1 MIRSISIAILRAV
14 VTVLL
19 TVTFTF
25 IVLRVSGDPV
35 LALLPLES
43 SVEVIERTRAEWGL
57 DRPLPLQFVSYIGNL
72 LHGDFGRSLNDGRDA
87 LIVVLEKVPATL
99 MLMATSFVIAVIVGT
114 LFGLLAAVWR
124 GHAIDRAI
132 MAFAVLVHSMPSFL
146 LAILLVLLLA
156 VSLGLLPSGGGQ
168 TLRHLVL
175 PTCVIGFSA
184 AGVIARFVR
193 SSTLEVL
200 SQSYIQVARIKP
212 LPKWYFVMF
221 HVLPNASLP
230 LLTVLGF
237 LLGGMIGG
245 AAVVESV
252 FAWPGVGRF
261 LVFAVARRDLAVVQ
275 TIVILISIMMV
286 IANLLT
292 DILYSVAD
300 PRLRGK
306 SSL

>member
-1 MIRSISIAILRAV
+1 MIRTVSIALLRAV

-25 IVLRVSGDPV
+25 IVLRLSGDPV

-57 DRPLPLQFVSYIGNL
+57 DRPLPLQFLSYIGNL
-72 LHGDFGRSLNDGRDA
+72 LQGDFGRSLNDGRDA
-87 LIVVLEKVPATL
+87 LSVVLEKVPATL
-99 MLMATSFVIAVIVGT
+99 FLMATSFVIAVVVGT
-114 LFGLLAAVWR
+114 LLGLFAAVRR
-124 GHAIDRAI
+124 GHAVDRAI
-132 MAFAVLVHSMPSFL
+132 MSFAVLVHSMPSFL

-168 TLRHLVL
+168 ALSHLVL
-175 PTCVIGFSA
+175 PTCVIGFSS

-200 SQSYIQVARIKP
+200 SQPYIQVARIKP
-212 LPKWYFVMF
+212 LPKWYFVAY
-221 HVLPNASLP
+221 HVMPNAALP

-252 FAWPGVGRF
+252 FAWPGVGRY

-275 TIVILISIMMV
+275 TIVILISTMMV
-286 IANLLT
+286 FANLLT
-292 DILYSVAD
+292 DILYAVAD

-306 SSL
+306 GSI